1 MGDVVAC
8 VSSVPASCSCV
19 GDVVVCAT
27 SPPDTRSAELEAEEE
42 PEHPR
47 AAHRHSVRMPVNTVR
62 ATLPPVRPFTLTACP
77 SIRCVKDCNTT
88 LTSPPRS
95 ESRVGRTTA
104 TLYILFSCLYQYI
117 CVAIKAG
124 YVQSSTGRHS
134 SLKGMPP
141 NNRLKEHAPPHRTRR
156 WIPQLARAT
165 RDDVRLLP
173 IGRPDDDPLVA
184 CHGAQRSASS

>member
-1 MGDVVAC
+1 MSLHTMCQRLRCD
-8 VSSVPASCSCV
+8 
-19 GDVVVCAT
+19 
-27 SPPDTRSAELEAEEE
+27 
-42 PEHPR
+42 
-47 AAHRHSVRMPVNTVR
+47 AHLS
-62 ATLPPVRPFTLTACP
+62 
-77 SIRCVKDCNTT
+77 
-88 LTSPPRS
+88 PRS

-141 NNRLKEHAPPHRTRR
+141 NNRLKEHAPPPHRTRR

-184 CHGAQRSASS
+184 CHGAQRSASSWPTKLGRQGRPAARGQFVRSGPTTCWHLGADHAFD